1 MRQQAALGVVDR
13 RRGSG
18 GGRRDGRGLGQRQ
31 RWAMT
36 GLVDVAADAVDAAIS
51 KLWIVCDMEDLP
63 SCSIVRRFS
72 VRSSLAI
79 WKTSPPA
86 ALFKCKKGGSGIEP
100 CPDSRPE
107 SMTESLNPDVHIL
120 DLTIV
125 TPDRPNLILPIP
137 FVPDAKGY
145 AFALKD
151 GSRYRLKFSF
161 VVSSNIVSGLRY
173 TNTVWKTGVR

>member
-1 MRQQAALGVVDR
+1 
-13 RRGSG
+13 
-18 GGRRDGRGLGQRQ
+18 
-31 RWAMT
+31 
-36 GLVDVAADAVDAAIS
+36 
-51 KLWIVCDMEDLP
+51 
-63 SCSIVRRFS
+63 
-72 VRSSLAI
+72 
-79 WKTSPPA
+79 
-86 ALFKCKKGGSGIEP
+86 
-100 CPDSRPE
+100 
-107 SMTESLNPDVHIL
+107 SLNPDVHIL

-173 TNTVWKTGVR
+173 TNTVWKTGVRVETTKVMLGTFSLKRNLTHMNWKKKPPHQFVDDDGKCYLDMSYYFEIRKDWPSPS

>member
-1 MRQQAALGVVDR
+1 MIIPIYCI
-13 RRGSG
+13 
-18 GGRRDGRGLGQRQ
+18 
-31 RWAMT
+31 
-36 GLVDVAADAVDAAIS
+36 AD
-51 KLWIVCDMEDLP
+51 E
-63 SCSIVRRFS
+63 
-72 VRSSLAI
+72 
-79 WKTSPPA
+79 TNYN
-86 ALFKCKKGGSGIEP
+86 LFNYGIIA
-100 CPDSRPE
+100 
-107 SMTESLNPDVHIL
+107 ESLNPDVHIL

-173 TNTVWKTGVR
+173 TNTVWKTGVRGMYVFMHDL